1 MEALARLVDDSL
13 ARHGLTVSV
22 DHRRLLWSRWFRC
35 ESSFS
40 LLLVPSAAG
49 VYALSEE
56 ILPPNQVLAAGGK
69 RMLAVFQ
76 VGETEDLCWTLS
88 RHFAPKSPLSERL
101 ASGRC
106 FVRFSQ
112 VADADQ
118 RRAACDS
125 LTRWLASA
133 TEAAT
138 GLAKDFNVVEFASS
152 SDVEQPPTSR
162 PTESPEKTSEP
173 APKSEPPPFPA
184 GF

>member
-1 MEALARLVDDSL
+1 MEALARMVDDSL

-22 DHRRLLWSRWFRC
+22 DHRRLQWSRWFRC

-56 ILPPNQVLAAGGK
+56 ILAPNQISAAGGK

-106 FVRFSQ
+106 FVRFAQ
-112 VADADQ
+112 VADPDQ
-118 RRAACDS
+118 RRAACES
-125 LTRWLASA
+125 LNRWLASS

-138 GLAKDFNVVEFASS
+138 GLVKDFSAVEFTSS
-152 SDVEQPPTSR
+152 PDVEQPSR
-162 PTESPEKTSEP
+162 STESPEKTSEP